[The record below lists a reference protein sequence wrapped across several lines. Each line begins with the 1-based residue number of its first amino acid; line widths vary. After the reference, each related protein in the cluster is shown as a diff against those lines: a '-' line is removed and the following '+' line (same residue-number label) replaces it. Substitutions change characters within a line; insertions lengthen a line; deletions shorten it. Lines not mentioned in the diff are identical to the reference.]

1 MARTTSFPSRNSS
14 LSVSIL
20 CLAFV
25 LNSIVLGGVA
35 AQAQTFT
42 VLFSF
47 NGGDGASPQAGLIMD
62 AQGNLYG
69 TTWAGGVGWGTVFKL
84 DPSGKETVLHSFTDN
99 FSDGASPFGSVIMDA
114 AGNLYGTTYV
124 GGGHGYGTVFKLEP
138 SGTETVLHSFT
149 DGADGSLP
157 SGNLIMDADG
167 NLYGVA
173 DYGGNSS
180 CSNVGHPSGCG
191 TVFKLAPSGTLTVLY
206 SFTGGSDGADPS
218 GGLIMD
224 ATGNLYGTTWGGG
237 AYGYGTVFKLDSSG
251 KETVLHSFQSSDG
264 SGPSS
269 GLIMDAKG
277 NLYGTTYSGGAY
289 GKGTVFRLDSLN
301 NETVLYSFTG
311 GSDGWNPFGGL
322 VMDAKG
328 NLYGTTWGGGA
339 YGYGTVFKLDSS
351 GKETVLHSF
360 TYGAGGFSPFGVIQ
374 DAKGN
379 LYGEAA
385 AGGVI
390 PCIGITSEGCG
401 TVFEITKSATST
413 TLASSLNPSIYGQK
427 VIFTAVVT
435 TTGPL
440 PPTGQIVFAWSGYTI
455 GSATLNSS
463 GIATLTKSNLNADPY
478 RLIAV
483 YKGDTNNLSSMS
495 PVLNQTVLQ
504 TTSAATISSS
514 LNPSAQGQAVT
525 FTAKVTSPTVLPTGP
540 VTFHAGT
547 TVLGTVQL
555 SGGKASYTTTSL
567 PAGSTVIKVTYD
579 GDSNIKGSSAAVTQV
594 VEP

>member
-1 MARTTSFPSRNSS
+1 
-14 LSVSIL
+14 
-20 CLAFV
+20 V

-251 KETVLHSFQSSDG
+251 KETVLHSF
-264 SGPSS
+264 
-269 GLIMDAKG
+269 
-277 NLYGTTYSGGAY
+277 
-289 GKGTVFRLDSLN
+289 
-301 NETVLYSFTG
+301 
-311 GSDGWNPFGGL
+311 
-322 VMDAKG
+322 
-328 NLYGTTWGGGA
+328 
-339 YGYGTVFKLDSS
+339 
-351 GKETVLHSF
+351 

-478 RLIAV
+478 PLIAV

>member
-1 MARTTSFPSRNSS
+1 MFLFILGSDPSRQFFCAVNHGVVTLAHEPQDSLAAIARSTRRFRMARTTSFPSRNSS

-69 TTWAGGVGWGTVFKL
+69 TTWAGGVGWGTGFKL

-289 GKGTVFRLDSLN
+289 GKGTVF
-301 NETVLYSFTG
+301 
-311 GSDGWNPFGGL
+311 
-322 VMDAKG
+322 
-328 NLYGTTWGGGA
+328 
-339 YGYGTVFKLDSS
+339 KLDSS

-478 RLIAV
+478 PLIAV